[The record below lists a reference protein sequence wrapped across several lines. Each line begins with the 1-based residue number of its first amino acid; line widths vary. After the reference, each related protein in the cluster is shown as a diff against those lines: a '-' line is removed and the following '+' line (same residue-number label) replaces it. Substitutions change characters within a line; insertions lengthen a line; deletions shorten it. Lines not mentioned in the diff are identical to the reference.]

1 MFLLIKENRSFFLFK
16 TYILLFILFFSSFL
30 FAQDEQDSIYI
41 TEEIKVVSF
50 RNEKDIL
57 NSASNIHIINSE
69 RISTLNGKNAGE
81 ILSTVPG
88 VFIKNY
94 GNASSLQTISLNGL
108 GAEHTTILF
117 NGSKLNSLQ
126 NGQIDLSL
134 IPKENIK
141 RVEVLNN
148 GYSSVYGSEAMGGIV
163 NIITEDE
170 STLLSKNLSLSLNTS
185 YGSYN
190 NKRISFCGNKRNKV
204 INFDFLISNEKSDN
218 DYSYYF
224 DTGEKM
230 ETRKRQNAGYTI
242 NNYAITFNANVIKS
256 LKLKLYS
263 QYINSDKN
271 VPDIETGNTST
282 LTKQID
288 KNWNT
293 ILDVN
298 YKGKI
303 ISLDNETNF
312 QNNLMN
318 YITVPV
324 LNSYYKN
331 IVVSNLTRLNYRTSN
346 FFSILGLEVLRGSLQ
361 SDQVEDSISR
371 KQYSIFSSSTVNIE
385 RLILYPSLRYDYI
398 SDIKK
403 NVWTYKFGFNYK
415 LLANYDLHLRSNY
428 GRNFR
433 TPTFNELYWK
443 DVGNKNILPEES
455 NNFEFGAIAS
465 DTKPIFYVFE
475 ISYIYIDAKNRILW
489 RPGADRIWR
498 PVNILT
504 SESKIFNTSLKLSFD
519 LKRNLKI
526 SSELSYSHNSS
537 IKKSANYTGD
547 VTVDKQM
554 IYIPKEQAKISLGLM
569 YASFEVNLF
578 YSYIGTR
585 YSDSENL
592 NSLSPAST
600 LDGNIKYGFKIS
612 NLHVDLKFDINNLTN
627 TDYQYISGY
636 PLPLRNFLFSINL
649 KYTR

>member
-1 MFLLIKENRSFFLFK
+1 MFK
-16 TYILLFILFFSSFL
+16 TYILLFILFFSSL
-30 FAQDEQDSIYI
+30 LLAQGEQDSTYF

-57 NSASNIHIINSE
+57 NSASNIHIINSD
-69 RISTLNGKNAGE
+69 RLSTLNGKNAGE
-81 ILSTVPG
+81 ILSTVPC

-108 GAEHTTILF
+108 GAEHTTILL

-141 RVEVLNN
+141 RIEVLNN
-148 GYSSVYGSEAMGGIV
+148 GYSSVYGSEAMGGVV
-163 NIITEDE
+163 NIVTEDE
-170 STLLSKNLSLSLNTS
+170 SALLSKNLSLSVNTS

-190 NKRISFCGNKRNKV
+190 NKRISFCGNKKMQDV
-204 INFDFLISNEKSDN
+204 SFDFLISNEKSDN
-218 DYSYYF
+218 DYSYYY
-224 DTGEKM
+224 DTGENI
-230 ETRKRQNAGYTI
+230 ETRKRQNAGYII
-242 NNYAITFNANVIKS
+242 NNYALTFSSNIFKT

-263 QYINSDKN
+263 QFINSDKN
-271 VPDIETGNTST
+271 VPGIETGNAST

-293 ILDVN
+293 ILDVT
-298 YKGKI
+298 YKGKVF
-303 ISLDNETNF
+303 SLDNETNF

-331 IVVSNLTRLNYRTSN
+331 IMVSNLTRLNYRSSN
-346 FFSILGLEVLRGSLQ
+346 FLSILGYEMVQGSLQ
-361 SDQVEDSISR
+361 SDQTEDSISR
-371 KQYSIFSSSTVNIE
+371 KQYSIFNSSTINIK

-403 NVWTYKFGFNYK
+403 NVWTYKFGFNYN
-415 LLANYDLHLRSNY
+415 LFANYDFHLRSNY

-433 TPTFNELYWK
+433 SPTFNELYWK

-455 NNFEFGAIAS
+455 YNYEIGAVAS
-465 DTKPIFYVFE
+465 GNKLFFYVFD

-489 RPGADRIWR
+489 RPGADHIWR
-498 PVNILT
+498 PVNILA

-519 LKRNLKI
+519 LKHSLKI
-526 SSELSYSHNSS
+526 SSELSYSNNSS
-537 IKKSANYTGD
+537 LKTSASYSGD
-547 VTVDKQM
+547 VTVNKQM
-554 IYIPKEQAKISLGLM
+554 IYVPKEQAKISLGLM

-578 YSYIGTR
+578 YSYIGIR

-612 NLHVDLKFDINNLTN
+612 NLHVDLKFGINNLTN

>member
-1 MFLLIKENRSFFLFK
+1 MFK
-16 TYILLFILFFSSFL
+16 TYILLFALLLSNLL
-30 FAQDEQDSIYI
+30 FAQKEQDTIYV
-41 TEEIKVVSF
+41 TDEIKVVSF

-69 RISTLNGKNAGE
+69 RLSSLNGKNVGE

-94 GNASSLQTISLNGL
+94 GNSSSLQTISLNGL

-134 IPKENIK
+134 VPKENIK
-141 RVEVLNN
+141 RIEVLSN
-148 GYSSVYGSEAMGGIV
+148 GYSSVYGSEAMGGVV
-163 NIITEDE
+163 NIVTEDE
-170 STLLSKNLSLSLNTS
+170 SALLSKNLFLSLNTS

-190 NKRISFCGNKRNKV
+190 NKRISFCGNKRIQDV
-204 INFDFLISNEKSDN
+204 SFDFLISNEKSDN
-218 DYSYYF
+218 DYSYYY
-224 DTGEKM
+224 DTGENI
-230 ETRKRQNAGYTI
+230 EIRKRQNSGYII
-242 NNYAITFNANVIKS
+242 NNYALTFSSNIFKT

-263 QYINSDKN
+263 QFINSDKN
-271 VPDIETGNTST
+271 VPGIETGNISP

-293 ILDVN
+293 VLDVN

-346 FFSILGLEVLRGSLQ
+346 FLSILGFEMMRGSLQ
-361 SDQVEDSISR
+361 SDQAEDSINR
-371 KQYSIFSSSTVNIE
+371 KQYSIYNSSTVNIK
-385 RLILYPSLRYDYI
+385 RLTLYPSLRYDYI

-403 NVWTYKFGFNYK
+403 NIWTYKFGFNYN
-415 LLANYDLHLRSNY
+415 LFANYDFHLRSNY

-433 TPTFNELYWK
+433 SPTFNELYWK

-455 NNFEFGAIAS
+455 NNFEIGAIALGN
-465 DTKPIFYVFE
+465 KPIFYVFD
-475 ISYIYIDAKNRILW
+475 ISYVYIDAKNRILW

-498 PVNILT
+498 PINILT
-504 SESKIFNTSLKLSFD
+504 SKSKIFNTSLKLSYDVKNSF
-519 LKRNLKI
+519 KI
-526 SSELSYSHNSS
+526 SSELSYSYNSS
-537 IKKSANYTGD
+537 LKTSASNSGD
-547 VTVDKQM
+547 VTVNKQM

-569 YASFEVNLF
+569 YASFELNLF

-585 YSDSENL
+585 YSDSENI
-592 NSLSPAST
+592 NSLSPVSI

-612 NLHVDLKFDINNLTN
+612 NFHIDLKFDINNLTN